1 MHNSFHRVAADINL
15 YVYVGTGFIQE
26 AIVDLVSAKGETYNE
41 SLADQVLE
49 EALMYRDVLESQ
61 IVQEGW
67 ADAAAIE
74 FTQSY
79 DISGTIEYEGEDTPL
94 DGGEIAELEQIVEDW
109 LSPFIDEAID
119 VAGVEELIWIPVD
132 SSNVKAFAYDQD
144 NRFFYVEFLPSGRG
158 AFSEGSV
165 YVYHG
170 VEPEVYSQAL
180 QAPSAGKFVWQFLRD
195 RYDYDRLS

>member
-1 MHNSFHRVAADINL
+1 MKFRRTAADINL

-67 ADAAAIE
+67 ADAVAIE
-74 FTQSY
+74 FTQDY

-109 LSPFIDEAID
+109 LDPFIDEAID
-119 VAGVEELIWIPVD
+119 VAGVEELIWVPVE
-132 SSNVKAFAYDQD
+132 SSNVESFAYDMQ
-144 NRFFYVEFLPSGRG
+144 NQFLYVRFLPSGSG
-158 AFSEGSV
+158 DFANGSM
-165 YVYHG
+165 YVYYS
-170 VEPEVYSQAL
+170 VEAEIYQQFL
-180 QAPSAGKFVWQFLRD
+180 QAPSKGQFVWRFLRD
-195 RYDYDRLS
+195 RYDYARLE

>member
-1 MHNSFHRVAADINL
+1 MKFRRTTADINL

-67 ADAAAIE
+67 ADAVAIE
-74 FTQSY
+74 FTQDY

-109 LSPFIDEAID
+109 LDPFIDEAID
-119 VAGVEELIWIPVD
+119 VAGVEELIWVPVE
-132 SSNVKAFAYDQD
+132 SSNVKAFAYDMQ
-144 NRFFYVEFLPSGRG
+144 NQFLYVRFLPSGSG
-158 AFSEGSV
+158 DFANGSM
-165 YVYHG
+165 YVYYS
-170 VEPEVYSQAL
+170 VEAEIYQQFL
-180 QAPSAGKFVWQFLRD
+180 QAPSKGQFVWRFLRD
-195 RYDYDRLS
+195 RYDYARLE